1 MLSRLRVALF
11 VCLIPFF
18 AMAGE
23 DVKSYPFDGEF
34 EDAVFGVENAII
46 NKGLTI
52 DYVSHVGEMLERT
65 RADVGSGVVLFKN
78 ANVFLFCSAVISR
91 KMMEAD
97 PMNVGHCPYGVFVSE
112 TTDGV
117 KIGYRRY
124 PDGIMQEVEA
134 LLDEIAQEAA
144 EGF

>member
-1 MLSRLRVALF
+1 MLSLLRVALLA
-11 VCLIPFF
+11 CLMPII

-65 RADVGSGVVLFKN
+65 RADVGSDVVLFKN

-97 PMNVGHCPYGVFVSE
+97 PMNVGHCPYGVFVAE
-112 TTDGV
+112 TDDGV
-117 KIGYRRY
+117 MIGYRRY

-134 LLDEIAQEAA
+134 LLDAIAQEAV